1 MACGEHLL
9 DHCQSLKDIKKIA
22 GKEAFQVSTTEC
34 FHILKGC
41 LTSRR
46 SLDAFLVSVP
56 LQDGLLVLHF
66 ALVLPSE
73 T

>member
-1 MACGEHLL
+1 MLDIHHFSTLLGVSVLPPDRASPSGLQVDMACGEHLL

-22 GKEAFQVSTTEC
+22 GKEAY
-34 FHILKGC
+34 
-41 LTSRR
+41 
-46 SLDAFLVSVP
+46 
-56 LQDGLLVLHF
+56 QDGLLVLHF

>member
-9 DHCQSLKDIKKIA
+9 DHCQSLKDIKQTL
-22 GKEAFQVSTTEC
+22 GKEAIQVSAAGRTWA
-34 FHILKGC
+34 G
-41 LTSRR
+41 RP
-46 SLDAFLVSVP
+46 SLDSPPLSAS